1 MGVKKNCYIFIY
13 KQLKGYRGTVLNILI
28 SSILVTFLG
37 MNWPLVYRY
46 IINSVF
52 YNGSLSELK
61 FIFLVYI
68 LLFFSEKT
76 LQYIWKLS
84 EAVIAS
90 DFVFKLRKMLYQK
103 IFTLNMSDKERYS
116 SGEILD
122 IINNDVQQVYT
133 FLVDEGVFA
142 ITCFV
147 RLIMAM
153 IYIYYIN
160 KYASFFILFLTII
173 NYLISKYLRDRF
185 MIYFREYKKRLEN
198 YIIETC

>member
-90 DFVFKLRKMLYQK
+90 
-103 IFTLNMSDKERYS
+103 
-116 SGEILD
+116 
-122 IINNDVQQVYT
+122 
-133 FLVDEGVFA
+133 
-142 ITCFV
+142 
-147 RLIMAM
+147 
-153 IYIYYIN
+153 
-160 KYASFFILFLTII
+160 
-173 NYLISKYLRDRF
+173 
-185 MIYFREYKKRLEN
+185 
-198 YIIETC
+198 